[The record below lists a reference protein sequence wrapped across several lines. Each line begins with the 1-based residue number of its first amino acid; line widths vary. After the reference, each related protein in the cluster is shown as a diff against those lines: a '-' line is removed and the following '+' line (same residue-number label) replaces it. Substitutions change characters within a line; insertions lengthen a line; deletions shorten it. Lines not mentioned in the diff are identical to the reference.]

1 MKKKTIGEGERKQ
14 TLIKICDLYYYFYG
28 IESN

>member
-1 MKKKTIGEGERKQ
+1 MKKKTIGKGEKKQ
-14 TLIKICDLYYYFYG
+14 ILIKICDLYYYFYG